1 MNAAL
6 NAKHAG
12 GIEASMKPI
21 HYLTVAGALT
31 AIARLGLSQREVGPR
46 LESLHSVSPTH
57 TAATRTALPSP
68 SNSDTARVDTAATEI
83 RWKGTKFGKRGAHAG
98 TLRVRSGWI
107 DVRGMQPRSGR
118 ILLDMRSIA
127 VTDIPRSDMV
137 PRRKLLEHLVGEEF
151 FAVSRFPTAE
161 FTLDRAEKLGANVF
175 RVNGRLTLRGVT
187 KPVTFE
193 MTIWS
198 YEPTALRATAQL
210 TFNRMDWGVAF
221 RGSRLTN
228 DLVDDDVQLEIDIT
242 ARGSAS

>member
-1 MNAAL
+1 MNAQ
-6 NAKHAG
+6 HSG
-12 GIEASMKPI
+12 GIEASMKTM
-21 HYLTVAGALT
+21 HYLTVAGTLT
-31 AIARLGLSQREVGPR
+31 AIAQFGSPQLEVGRR
-46 LESLHSVSPTH
+46 LESLHRASRTH
-57 TAATRTALPSP
+57 TAATRISLPPLSQ
-68 SNSDTARVDTAATEI
+68 SDTARVDTASSEI

-107 DVRGMQPRSGR
+107 NVRGMQPRSGR

-137 PRRKLLEHLVGEEF
+137 PRRKLLEHLIGEEF
-151 FAVSRFPTAE
+151 FAVTRFPTAE
-161 FTLDRAEKLGANVF
+161 FMIDRAEDMGANVF

-187 KPVTFE
+187 KPVTFD
-193 MTIWS
+193 MTLWS
-198 YEPTALRATAQL
+198 YEPTGLRATARL

-242 ARGSAS
+242 ARRSAS